1 MRYRRLAAPA
11 ASGWLAL
18 GVALATL
25 APALARAPE
34 QPPVANPIW
43 VTTPDSYTLSF
54 FYPDKAARMGKTGE
68 TTAACKVVSD
78 GQLIDCKIVA
88 ETPIGLGF
96 GPATIRAVRSCR
108 VNTVDMDG
116 HDITGGSVLAS
127 ISWRLD
133 GASRFVEPADEP

>member
-1 MRYRRLAAPA
+1 MLRYRRLAALA
-11 ASGWLAL
+11 GLGW
-18 GVALATL
+18 ALATL
-25 APALARAPE
+25 ATAKDAPP
-34 QPPVANPIW
+34 PPVANPIW
-43 VTTPDSYTLSF
+43 ITTPDSYTLSF

-88 ETPIGLGF
+88 ENPTGLGF

-116 HDITGGSVLAS
+116 HDITGRLVLAP

-133 GASRFVEPADEP
+133 GASRFVLPADQP